1 MRKLTTREKT
11 MIGLCGVVFV
21 VVLALFIFRPLL
33 NQWRNT
39 GEEIKLKQTELKSAQ
54 ELVNFEPSAMAI
66 EDKLRMK
73 TGLAAPIISDEQF
86 NRLKEL
92 LTVDDADDGSDKL
105 NINKATRT
113 ELVKLGFDKYLVNSI
128 LAYRDKIG
136 RFKELEELKNIR
148 GTIFEGQLAEAILSQ
163 RLAKIIKD
171 TGVNRIDRLD
181 IKLVPGKKT
190 DTISRDVKKLFVNEL
205 YLNEL
210 VTEVQNLEGKAPQQ
224 KNRQF
229 EPLPD
234 VIPDEMKLNLA
245 KAIIGHKGEIE
256 QKFVELEAAT
266 KEQAVQLALRR
277 LRVSEEDVTVEIL
290 DKGRQGFLG
299 LFAKPVKIRVTKKE
313 DEQGIIAG
321 FRESLM
327 KYNEE
332 LAYNSSGE
340 GDFYDDEYY
349 DSDIEEYGAED
360 DSSGVEQT
368 TASESDRSSS
378 ETIAQVKQSESPS
391 IEESESGSGIEADI
405 SNEDV
410 MCSKLAEYFVKVSQK
425 KNALRQWL
433 YSIPIS
439 YQKQS
444 YVVEMAFKCE
454 MAQLVNIMYK
464 IESSFRWLSVR
475 DLKISIANKEKTQLS
490 ANMSVLAT
498 VL

>member
-11 MIGLCGVVFV
+11 MIGLCGVVFI

-33 NQWRNT
+33 NQWRST

-54 ELVNFEPSAMAI
+54 ELVNFESSAMAI

-86 NRLKEL
+86 NRLKEQ
-92 LTVDDADDGSDKL
+92 LTVDDTGDGSDKL

-113 ELVKLGFDKYLVNSI
+113 ELLRLDLDKYLINSI
-128 LAYRDKIG
+128 LAYRDNIG
-136 RFKELEELKNIR
+136 RFNELEELKNIR

-181 IKLVPGKKT
+181 VKLVPGKKT
-190 DTISRDVKKLFVNEL
+190 DTILRDVKKLFVSEL

-210 VTEVQNLEGKAPQQ
+210 ATEIQNLEGKTPQQ

-234 VIPDEMKLNLA
+234 VIPDELKLNLA
-245 KAIIGHKGEIE
+245 KAIIARKGEIE
-256 QKFVELEAAT
+256 QKFVESEAAT

-277 LRVSEEDVTVEIL
+277 LKASEEDVTVEIL

-299 LFAKPVKIRVTKKE
+299 LFAKPVKVRVTKKE

-321 FRESLM
+321 FRESLL

-332 LAYNSSGE
+332 LASAFSDE
-340 GDFYDDEYY
+340 GDFYYDWDEDYY
-349 DSDIEEYGAED
+349 DENYDSEIEESNLED
-360 DSSGVEQT
+360 DN
-368 TASESDRSSS
+368 SEMGKKEFGFRNSDFGI
-378 ETIAQVKQSESPS
+378 TPS
-391 IEESESGSGIEADI
+391 IEESEGGSGIEADI

-425 KNALRQWL
+425 RNELRQWL
-433 YSIPIS
+433 YGMPIS

-454 MAQLVNIMYK
+454 MSQLVNIMYK

-475 DLKISIANKEKTQLS
+475 DLKISIANKEKTLLS